1 MNVSR
6 SAVRSAL
13 RPVLRSAL
21 RASLTRR
28 ADSPVP
34 LAAAAPSRTLR
45 GSTIAAVACAAVGVA
60 GSARSAHAQATITGT
75 VRQPNGA
82 PVVGASVAVEG
93 QGDTVATDARGR
105 FRLAAPAGTAGIV
118 LATRAGFSMAKVHF
132 AATADRATRDVTVVL
147 PAVGQ
152 LTGVSVRGLAPTNPA
167 ALRPLL
173 DSVGTT
179 TGGSLSYAE
188 LRALPTDN
196 RDPIA
201 LAFTVPGA
209 AQALGFFD
217 TAPALTL
224 LGQNSLY
231 TQYYLDGFDNNEGVL
246 GGPRIDLPLSALRRL
261 DVRTSNYDVTLGR
274 SSNGVVNE
282 ETLAGGDAFHGEVFV
297 YGRPGGSFDARQ
309 AVLPPNTS
317 AGFRRGQ
324 FGGSVGGPL
333 GSRTRAFAAA
343 EYSDESQDQPIAT
356 AYGNATGSVARRHTK
371 AYARVDQQWSA
382 TQSTTFHA
390 ALSDAQFVGR
400 GGGVTTAEADYTQHR
415 FGTVLG
421 ASHESELGGGTRNT
435 FGAQVGTYHWYYP
448 PTQTSLTTPQVT
460 IASARNPDSV
470 LAVVGASGFQYDS
483 REFQVNLRD
492 ELTRQAGAHALTL
505 GVDMIRAQFGLHG
518 AGTNLAGSY
527 TVLDNGSNIRV
538 SGRLPTLA
546 DVPATVPVYSY
557 SVDPTPISVK
567 GTQGVYGAYAQ
578 DRWDVTP
585 ALTFTYGLRWDYD
598 DMTSRGA
605 SKADLT
611 NFQPR
616 LALNYKADAQTVLR
630 GGFGVYSQKLPYTLY
645 SDAIQFGPSGN
656 AYVTFYQNPD
666 GTPLK
671 LGQAPS
677 AAAVAGMRATLPPRE
692 IRAFFTDGLKSPRGY
707 QTTLGF
713 QRTFGPAWGLSVD
726 GLWLNA
732 VHLPRL
738 YDLNAVGRRIG
749 PADSASVDPSAG
761 DASRPVKPVN
771 GSYRALTTTQTS
783 GRSTYLALN
792 VTGRH
797 QFSEVFTADASYVLS
812 RTRNNTEDINFA
824 SSNGANDFASEYADA
839 INDRRHKLNV
849 RGFYTLGRV
858 RVSTVVDFQT
868 GTPINRVS
876 GRDLLGTG
884 GSYGDGFI
892 RNSERYYGVP
902 RNGERLPSAFEI
914 NPGVTYLLAAPRG
927 STVELRAEAFN
938 VLNRANYSGFP
949 SGLAYLD
956 PRTQVGRSGDS
967 VDYQLSSRPRQL
979 QFSARYV
986 F

>member
-1 MNVSR
+1 MI
-6 SAVRSAL
+6 APRSAL
-13 RPVLRSAL
+13 
-21 RASLTRR
+21 T
-28 ADSPVP
+28 
-34 LAAAAPSRTLR
+34 AAAA
-45 GSTIAAVACAAVGVA
+45 CAALGTA
-60 GSARSAHAQATITGT
+60 GARAAHAQAAVTGT
-75 VRQPNGA
+75 VRQSNGTPIA
-82 PVVGASVAVEG
+82 GAAVTVDG
-93 QGDTVATDARGR
+93 RADTARTDARGR
-105 FRLAAPAGTAGIV
+105 FRLAVPAGQGGTV
-118 LATRAGFSMAKVHF
+118 RAAREGYTDAAARF
-132 AATADRATRDVTVVL
+132 AAAADGAARDVTLVL
-147 PAVGQ
+147 SAVGQ
-152 LTGVSVRGLAPTNPA
+152 LAGVTVRGVSALSPV

-188 LRALPTDN
+188 LRVLPTDN
-196 RDPIA
+196 RDPLA

-246 GGPRIDLPLSALRRL
+246 GGPRVDLPLSALRRL

-282 ETLAGGDAFHGEVFV
+282 ETLGGGDALRGELFV
-297 YGRPGGSFDARQ
+297 YGRPGGNFDARQ
-309 AVLPPNTS
+309 AVLPPNTT
-317 AGFRRGQ
+317 AGFRRAQ

-333 GSRTRAFAAA
+333 GPRTRAFAAA
-343 EYSDESQDQPIAT
+343 EYSGESQDQPIAT
-356 AYGNATGSVARRHTK
+356 AYGDATGSVARRRTK
-371 AYARVDQQWSA
+371 VYGRLDQQWSA
-382 TQSTTFHA
+382 TQRTAFHV

-400 GGGVTTAEADYTQHR
+400 GGGVTTPEADVTQHR
-415 FGTVLG
+415 FGTVFG
-421 ASHESELGGGTRNT
+421 ASHASELGGGARNT
-435 FGAQVGTYHWYYP
+435 FGVQGATYHWYYP

-483 REFQVNLRD
+483 REFQLNLRD
-492 ELTRQAGAHALTL
+492 ELTKQAGAHGLTF
-505 GVDMIRAQFGLHG
+505 GVDAIRARFGLHG

-527 TVLDNGSNIRV
+527 TVLDDGSNIRV

-546 DVPATVPVYSY
+546 DVPADVPVYNY
-557 SVDPTPISVK
+557 SVDPTPIYVK
-567 GTQGVYGAYAQ
+567 GSQGVYGAYAQ
-578 DRWDVTP
+578 DRWDVTS

-616 LALNYKADAQTVLR
+616 LALNYRADRETVLR
-630 GGFGVYSQKLPYTLY
+630 GGFGIYSQKLPYTIY
-645 SDAIQFGPSGN
+645 SDAIQFGPNGN
-656 AYVTFYQNPD
+656 AYVTFDSAGNN
-666 GTPLK
+666 LR
-671 LGQAPS
+671 LGKGPS
-677 AAAVAGMRATLPPRE
+677 AAAVAGARASLPPRE
-692 IRAFFTDGLKSPRGY
+692 IRAFFADGLKSPRGY
-707 QTTLGF
+707 QTTLGL

-726 GLWLNA
+726 GIWLNA

-738 YDLNAVGRRIG
+738 YDLNAVNRLIG
-749 PADSASVDPSAG
+749 PADTASLDPSAG
-761 DASRPVKPVN
+761 DAYRPVKPVA

-797 QFSEVFTADASYVLS
+797 QFSEAFTADASYVLS
-812 RTRNNTEDINFA
+812 RARNNTEDINFA
-824 SSNGANDFASEYADA
+824 ASNGRNDFAAEYADA
-839 INDRRHKLNV
+839 VNDRRHKLNL
-849 RGFYTLGRV
+849 RGFYTLDRV
-858 RVSTVVDFQT
+858 RLSTVVDFQT

-902 RNGERLPSAFEI
+902 RDGERLPSAFEI
-914 NPGVTYLLAAPRG
+914 NPGLSYLLPAGRG
-927 STVELRAEAFN
+927 QTLELRAEAFN

-956 PRTQVGRSGDS
+956 PRTQVGRPGDP
-967 VDYQLSSRPRQL
+967 VAYQLSSRPRQL

>member
-1 MNVSR
+1 MIPSR
-6 SAVRSAL
+6 SLRTSAV
-13 RPVLRSAL
+13 V
-21 RASLTRR
+21 
-28 ADSPVP
+28 
-34 LAAAAPSRTLR
+34 
-45 GSTIAAVACAAVGVA
+45 CAALGA
-60 GSARSAHAQATITGT
+60 ASARAAQAQATVTGT
-75 VRQPNGA
+75 VRQTSGA
-82 PVVGASVAVEG
+82 PVAGAAVVVDG
-93 QGDTVATDARGR
+93 RADTVRSDARGR
-105 FRLAAPAGTAGIV
+105 FRLAVPAGAAGTV
-118 LATRAGFSMAKVHF
+118 RASREGFSAGAARF
-132 AATADRATRDVTVVL
+132 AATADGAARDVTLVL

-152 LTGVSVRGLAPTNPA
+152 LAGVTVRAAAPTNPA

-173 DSVGTT
+173 DSVAAT

-196 RDPIA
+196 RDPLA

-217 TAPALTL
+217 TAPELTL

-261 DVRTSNYDVTLGR
+261 DVRTSTYDVTLGR

-282 ETLAGGDAFHGEVFV
+282 ETLGGGDAAHGELFV
-297 YGRPGGSFDARQ
+297 YGRPGGNVDARQ

-324 FGGSVGGPL
+324 FGGSLGGPL
-333 GSRTRAFAAA
+333 GPRTRAFAAA

-356 AYGNATGSVARRHTK
+356 AYGNATGSIGRRHAK
-371 AYARVDQQWSA
+371 AYGRLDQQWSA
-382 TQSTTFHA
+382 TQLTTFHL
-390 ALSDAQFVGR
+390 ALSDAQFVGQ
-400 GGGVTTAEADYTQHR
+400 GGGITTPEADYTQHR
-415 FGTVLG
+415 FGTAFGV
-421 ASHESELGGGTRNT
+421 SHQSELGGATRNT
-435 FGAQVGTYHWYYP
+435 FGVQAATYHWYYP
-448 PTQTSLTTPQVT
+448 PTKTSLTTPQVT
-460 IASARNPDSV
+460 IASSLNPDSV

-483 REFQVNLRD
+483 REFQLNLKD
-492 ELTRQAGAHALTL
+492 ELTRQAGAHGLTV
-505 GVDMIRAQFGLHG
+505 GVDAIRAQFGLHG
-518 AGTNLAGSY
+518 AGSNLAGSY

-546 DVPATVPVYSY
+546 DVPANVPVYNY
-557 SVDPTPISVK
+557 SVDPTPLYIK
-567 GTQGVYGAYAQ
+567 GSQGVYGAYAQ
-578 DRWDVTP
+578 DRWAVSP

-616 LALNYKADAQTVLR
+616 LALNYKADAQTVFR
-630 GGFGVYSQKLPYTLY
+630 GGFGIYSQKLPYTIY
-645 SDAIQFGPSGN
+645 SDAIQFGPNGN

-692 IRAFFTDGLKSPRGY
+692 IRAFFADGLKSPRGY
-707 QTTLGF
+707 QTSLGF

-738 YDLNAVGRRIG
+738 YDLNAVNRLIAPG
-749 PADSASVDPSAG
+749 DSANLDPSAG
-761 DASRPVKPVN
+761 DAYRPVKPVD

-783 GRSTYLALN
+783 GRSTYIALN
-792 VTGRH
+792 VVGRH
-797 QFSEVFTADASYVLS
+797 QFTQAFTADASYVLS
-812 RTRNNTEDINFA
+812 RARNNTEDINFA
-824 SSNGANDFASEYADA
+824 SSNGRNDFASEYADA
-839 INDRRHKLNV
+839 VNDRRHKLNV
-849 RGFYTLGRV
+849 RGFYTLQRV
-858 RVSTVVDFQT
+858 RVSAVVDYQS

-902 RNGERLPSAFEI
+902 RDGERLPAAFEV
-914 NPGVTYLLAAPRG
+914 NPGVSYLLPAARG
-927 STVELRAEAFN
+927 QTVELRAEAFN
-938 VLNRANYSGFP
+938 VLNRTNYSGFP

-956 PRTQVGRSGDS
+956 PRTQTGRPGDPL
-967 VDYQLSSRPRQL
+967 DYQLSSRPRQL
-979 QFSARYV
+979 QFSARYA